1 MIQAETRLKVG
12 DNTGAKELLCIKVLG
27 GSRRKYA
34 TVGDVII
41 CSVKEAS
48 PGGVVK
54 KGDIVK
60 AVVVRTTKE
69 IRRPDGSYIRFDT
82 NYGVI
87 INDEGQPR
95 GTRIFGPV
103 ARELRDKDFMKI
115 ISLAPE
121 VL

>member
-69 IRRPDGSYIRFDT
+69 IRRPDVYKRQAYFSRPPWHDGFH
-82 NYGVI
+82 
-87 INDEGQPR
+87 
-95 GTRIFGPV
+95 F
-103 ARELRDKDFMKI
+103 
-115 ISLAPE
+115 
-121 VL
+121 